1 MNEFRDPAPK
11 FYTNFI
17 HDWDIIFWLMSIR
30 IMEYISAF
38 SLEMCGMTSIGSLLS
53 ELLEV

>member
-1 MNEFRDPAPK
+1 MNKFSDSTPN

-17 HDWDIIFWLMSIR
+17 HDCDIIFWLMSIR

-38 SLEMCGMTSIGSLLS
+38 SLEMCGMTSTGSLLS
-53 ELLEV
+53 ELLDV